1 MAHHDLSGCLAAI
14 LRFFWRRIHYVYV
27 FWLSLSVSEAA
38 EFRFTSRFLIDAIL
52 VDSGLRD
59 YEINLDRRFSAEIRV
74 LTGFHAYPEN
84 RFICKTGT
92 EQHTTGPADF
102 LRPRADLR
110 RMCGA
115 EHVEGLPQLAV
126 SWGQLAVDLLHVSAA
141 APVAAAA
148 PSYATAH
155 VAAAACVAAA
165 APLGPRTD
173 RAEGGRPG
181 PCTISNKK
189 ISLDGSVSSASHPT
203 RLATTLPMVQSV
215 SVAGHFLLK
224 TGLSALQPP

>member
-1 MAHHDLSGCLAAI
+1 MPKALVAREASPYASQCSSSVQADKRHLLLLSFG
-14 LRFFWRRIHYVYV
+14 RRLEQNTSTLTQYGSPQIA
-27 FWLSLSVSEAA
+27 FEGNLLLKEIS
-38 EFRFTSRFLIDAIL
+38 FR
-52 VDSGLRD
+52 
-59 YEINLDRRFSAEIRV
+59 
-74 LTGFHAYPEN
+74 
-84 RFICKTGT
+84 
-92 EQHTTGPADF
+92 
-102 LRPRADLR
+102 
-110 RMCGA
+110 
-115 EHVEGLPQLAV
+115 
-126 SWGQLAVDLLHVSAA
+126 
-141 APVAAAA
+141 
-148 PSYATAH
+148 TAH